1 MVNII
6 QKWMSVFV
14 TCLLLSGCLG
24 SLWTGANLFYGRHH
38 VFKKTTDIVI
48 AAKVGHAIKLEPML
62 ECPSGHCFEIAVF
75 HGDVLLLGS
84 VDSLEKK
91 QKVTEVSEGI
101 ANIRHLY
108 NYIDV
113 TDQMGIN
120 ANIEDHWITT
130 KIRSQVMANSDIDPD
145 PFKVVSYQQVV
156 YLLGDVLDEQEKLI
170 IDIAK
175 DTDGVKKVVNLIQ
188 TYTLTHQ
195 PKKAPP
201 TQSFEPRF
209 PQSQPLDATH

>member
-1 MVNII
+1 MGHII
-6 QKWMSVFV
+6 LKWMSVFFTGV
-14 TCLLLSGCLG
+14 LLSGCLG
-24 SLWTGANLFYGRHH
+24 SVWTGANLFYGRHH
-38 VFKKTTDIVI
+38 VFKKTTDMFI
-48 AAKVGHAIKLEPML
+48 AAKVGHAIKLEPIL
-62 ECPSGHCFEIAVF
+62 DCPSHHCFEIAVF

-91 QKVTEVSEGI
+91 QRATEVSEHI
-101 ANIRHLY
+101 NHIRHLY

-113 TDQMGIN
+113 TKQMGTD

-156 YLLGDVLDEQEKLI
+156 YLMGDVLDDQEKLVV
-170 IDIAK
+170 DIAK
-175 DTDGVKKVVNLIQ
+175 DTDDVKKVVNLTQ

-209 PQSQPLDATH
+209 PQSQPLDAAH